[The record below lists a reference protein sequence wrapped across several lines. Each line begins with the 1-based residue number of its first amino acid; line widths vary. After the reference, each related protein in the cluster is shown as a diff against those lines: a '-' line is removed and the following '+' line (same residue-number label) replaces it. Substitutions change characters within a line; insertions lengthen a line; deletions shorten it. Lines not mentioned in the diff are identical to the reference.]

1 MFINAK
7 CHRSDDLLIPQKMF
21 NVQHLCCSKLQTHYE
36 RSIRN
41 NQTGKWQ
48 QMFKKKKRVK

>member
-48 QMFKKKKRVK
+48 QMFKKKKKS